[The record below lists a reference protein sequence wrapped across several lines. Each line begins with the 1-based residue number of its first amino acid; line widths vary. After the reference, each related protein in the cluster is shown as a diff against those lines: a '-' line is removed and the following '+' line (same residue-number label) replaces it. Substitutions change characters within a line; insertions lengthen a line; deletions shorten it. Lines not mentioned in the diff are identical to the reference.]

1 MNIEQMQKMPIT
13 NIKQQQQQRRI
24 YLSMY
29 LIKMVQLFSVAIIIR
44 LWLISSACKEF
55 SAGNAVETV
64 KIGNL
69 FSMLTML
76 CGEKICLFDLH

>member
-1 MNIEQMQKMPIT
+1 MCCAQFEYKYNLIEWISRAPAMNIEQMQKMPIT

-29 LIKMVQLFSVAIIIR
+29 LIKMVQLFAVAIIIR

-55 SAGNAVETV
+55 SAGN
-64 KIGNL
+64 G
-69 FSMLTML
+69 
-76 CGEKICLFDLH
+76 